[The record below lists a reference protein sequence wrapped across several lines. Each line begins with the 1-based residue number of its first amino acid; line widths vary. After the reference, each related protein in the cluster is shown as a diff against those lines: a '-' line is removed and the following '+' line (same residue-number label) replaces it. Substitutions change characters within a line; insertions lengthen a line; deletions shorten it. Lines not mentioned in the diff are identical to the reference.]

1 MNSTVSGLRR
11 TSLVAL
17 TSTALLASSSAYAGH
32 FKVYGTGQ
40 PKQNEMEVVYWM
52 DYVAQSD
59 NSSTLVGKPVAREG
73 MVGHTLELEYG
84 ITDKWA
90 IGFYSDFEKAKG
102 EDLQYAQT
110 RAVASRVKLFD
121 NGERFFDASIYFEY
135 YAPRE
140 KYIGGPGDK
149 LEARIILEKQSENWD
164 FRLNPKFEKAVAGA
178 NVGEPLEFEYATG
191 LFRKI
196 NSGLNLGLEAYGKL
210 GEIANIQAIDKQEH
224 YLVPSVE
231 YNIAPELWINAGVA
245 FGITDPADDVTFKT
259 YVEFEF

>member
-1 MNSTVSGLRR
+1 MNATATLFRRSTL
-11 TSLVAL
+11 TAL
-17 TSTALLASSSAYAGH
+17 TSAAILATGSAYAGH

-40 PKQNEMEVVYWM
+40 PKQNEMEVVYWL
-52 DYVAQSD
+52 DYVAQS
-59 NSSTLVGKPVAREG
+59 NNQTTLVGKPVAREG

-90 IGFYSDFEKAKG
+90 IGVYSDFEQAKG

-140 KYIGGPGDK
+140 KYLGEPGDK
-149 LEARIILEKQSENWD
+149 LEARIILEKQSERWD
-164 FRLNPKFEKAVAGA
+164 FRLNPKFEKAVAGP

-191 LFRKI
+191 LYRKI
-196 NSGLNLGLEAYGKL
+196 NAGMNLGLEAYGKV
-210 GEIANIQAIDKQEH
+210 GEIANIQAFDQQEH

-245 FGITDPADDVTFKT
+245 IGVTDPADDVTFKT